1 MYRFLIVKK
10 YKIIFWNV
18 ISSVVEQCIR
28 VSAAWRIA
36 KICLGTR
43 NMFVNPGPKCV
54 VVNFVYS
61 NHV

>member
-18 ISSVVEQCIR
+18 ISPVVEQCVGVTAPRR
-28 VSAAWRIA
+28 VA

-43 NMFVNPGPKCV
+43 NMFVNPGPKSV